1 MRSRSIL
8 LTVAAVLI
16 SAGTST
22 AQTPTSNHS
31 DVSST
36 QPSVPSCGDKY
47 RCPTVRHEL
56 PLQKQARTP
65 PEKISA
71 ILRSF
76 AMRRRRASPTCRSTA
91 SARRSSPRLRSGPR
105 STS

>member
-31 DVSST
+31 DVS
-36 QPSVPSCGDKY
+36 
-47 RCPTVRHEL
+47 R
-56 PLQKQARTP
+56 
-65 PEKISA
+65 SA
-71 ILRSF
+71 ILKFESYQ
-76 AMRRRRASPTCRSTA
+76 AAL
-91 SARRSSPRLRSGPR
+91 SSL
-105 STS
+105 

>member
-16 SAGTST
+16 STGTST

-36 QPSVPSCGDKY
+36 QPPETTGQAQSFEDRWSAQAAVPYLPPGAPVPTAPASAPEATGQA
-47 RCPTVRHEL
+47 PTVSKKMGAEMEGAGDTRPAPDAE
-56 PLQKQARTP
+56 
-65 PEKISA
+65 
-71 ILRSF
+71 
-76 AMRRRRASPTCRSTA
+76 
-91 SARRSSPRLRSGPR
+91 
-105 STS
+105 